1 MSAEMPTFQ
10 SAQYEGKKMKN
21 RHYYFG
27 IFDKRNGKTFEDK
40 ISEINE
46 EENKNS
52 VRYISVSS
60 TAALLIR
67 MGIKCYELA
76 RREK

>member
-1 MSAEMPTFQ
+1 
-10 SAQYEGKKMKN
+10 MKN

-27 IFDKRNGKTFEDK
+27 VFDKRNGKTFEDK
-40 ISEINE
+40 ISEINR
-46 EENKNS
+46 EENEMYDEK
-52 VRYISVSS
+52 ISVSS